1 MFSIKSSRIFGL
13 RKLIVVGTV
22 VLVMGLLFSATWV
35 WATSS
40 SSVGGECEEQETGV
54 SVPVGVRIVEP
65 PVTGA
70 GVTHGA
76 ISGVVFNDG
85 NKNGVQDTGEG
96 EVPGVTVTLSQD
108 GKVVSTTLGG
118 SYSFP
123 YVPAGTYIVSIAVP
137 SGYEPTTSTSVT
149 VTLLGG
155 EHKIVIFGL
164 VEVPV
169 VGAYR
174 AAVAEPLWKVLPFTG
189 FKYIALL
196 ALGLS
201 LVAVGVKL
209 LKGSKL

>member
-1 MFSIKSSRIFGL
+1 MFSVKSSRRFGL
-13 RKLIVVGTV
+13 RELIVVGTAI
-22 VLVMGLLFSATWV
+22 LVMGLLFSATWA

-40 SSVGGECEEQETGV
+40 SSVGDEEQEV
-54 SVPVGVRIVEP
+54 SVSRSITVTIVESH
-65 PVTGA
+65 VTVR

-96 EVPGVTVTLSQD
+96 EVLGVTVTLSQN
-108 GKVVSTTLGG
+108 GKVVSTTFGG

-137 SGYEPTTSTSVT
+137 SGYEPTTPTSVT

-169 VGAYR
+169 VIAYKE
-174 AAVAEPLWKVLPFTG
+174 AAAEPLWKVLPFTG

-196 ALGLS
+196 ALGLG